1 MSAARRPLHPRLP
14 LPRRLERSAFR
25 TKPQIGG
32 ALARQAAEA
41 GVVFRAVAA
50 DCAYGDYDSFRRDLS
65 AAGLPFVMALKRGH
79 GTWQYKD
86 AFRPVDAARE
96 LARPRPPR

>member
-1 MSAARRPLHPRLP
+1 M
-14 LPRRLERSAFR
+14 
-25 TKPQIGG
+25 QIGG

-41 GVVFRAVAA
+41 GVALRAVAA
-50 DCAYGDYDSFRRDLS
+50 DCAYGDHDSFRRDLS

-86 AFRPVDAARE
+86 AFRPVDPGPGSVSFPPRTAPAHARAGRGR
-96 LARPRPPR
+96 ARPHPGPCR